1 MRSFVYDSRVIE
13 NERQVKF
20 ERNAK
25 MFGSMIRTTVKFFA
39 AFFFLVILNLLLNS
53 FSCLAHYGNLFSVST
68 WHFIEEA
75 TRVLFVDNPFATTYL
90 VFQNLICLIL
100 ALSFTCVL
108 ELVSIIKAL
117 DNGDEHKQQG
127 ERHKREEKLETVNGY
142 SIVSYKNRSAFYL
155 KTE

>member
-25 MFGSMIRTTVKFFA
+25 MFGSMVRTIVKFFA
-39 AFFFLVILNLLLNS
+39 AFFFMVILNLLLNS
-53 FSCLAHYGNLFSVST
+53 FSSLAQYSNLFSVST

-90 VFQNLICLIL
+90 ICQNFICLVL
-100 ALSFTCVL
+100 ALSFTCAI
-108 ELVSIIKAL
+108 ELSNIIKAL
-117 DNGDEHKQQG
+117 DNGDEQKDQDDHH
-127 ERHKREEKLETVNGY
+127 ERVEKIETVNCY
-142 SIVSYKNRSAFYL
+142 NVVSYKNKVCFLS
-155 KTE
+155 